1 MTSFVKAEVLLLKFE
16 LSKYCWGQDRVL
28 SVSDNRVLVFD
39 SLINFF
45 HVENDSSKIS
55 SKHQCNI

>member
-28 SVSDNRVLVFD
+28 SVSDNK
-39 SLINFF
+39 
-45 HVENDSSKIS
+45 SSGV
-55 SKHQCNI
+55 